1 MFLHQAGGSPIKI
14 WAQPGQVEPQAVQQL
29 ERTSRLPFLFKHLAV
44 MPDVHLGMGAAV
56 GCVMVTTEAL
66 VPAAVG
72 VDIGCGMLAAQLDLT
87 AGDLPDSL
95 EPLRAAIERA
105 IPMGSACHPD
115 ESSSEAVDF
124 NALRCRRELPD
135 PALRRAATQVGTL
148 GGGNHFIE
156 LCLDPED
163 NVWILLHSGSRYIG
177 KTVADL
183 YIGKAKQ
190 RARQQEVKLED
201 PDLAF
206 LTEGSAD
213 FDDYVHDLFWCQQ
226 YAALN
231 RETMYA
237 MLRRV
242 VQSVVV
248 GESKRELKVV
258 GEVIS
263 CHHNY
268 VAVEGHFGRKVYVT
282 RKGAVRAE
290 KGDLGI
296 IPGSMGA
303 RSYIV
308 RGKGNPESFNS
319 CAHGAGRRMSRTQAR
334 KQFSRADLA
343 AQTEGVACR
352 KDKGVL
358 DEIPAA
364 YKDIDEVMAN
374 QADLVEEVT
383 TLKQVLCAKG

>member
-1 MFLHQAGGSPIKI
+1 MFLHQAGGSPIKV
-14 WAQPGQVEPQAVQQL
+14 WAQPGQVQEGALRQL
-29 ERTSRLPFLFKHLAV
+29 ERTSRLPFLFRHLAV

-56 GCVMVTTEAL
+56 GCVMATTDAL

-72 VDIGCGMLAAQLDLT
+72 VDIGCGMLAARLELS
-87 AGDLPDSL
+87 AEDLPDSL
-95 EPLRAAIERA
+95 EPLRGAIEEA

-115 ESSSEAVDF
+115 ESHSEGLDF
-124 NALRCRRELPD
+124 DALRCRRELPD
-135 PALRRAATQVGTL
+135 RAVRRAATQVGTL

-156 LCLDPED
+156 LCLDPAGSA
-163 NVWILLHSGSRYIG
+163 WILLHSGSRYIG
-177 KTVADL
+177 KTVAEL
-183 YIGKAKQ
+183 YIGKARDQ
-190 RARQQEVKLED
+190 VRQQGIKLED
-201 PDLAF
+201 RDLAY

-213 FDDYVHDLFWCQQ
+213 FDDYVQDLFWCQQ
-226 YAALN
+226 YAARN

-237 MLRRV
+237 LVRGV
-242 VQSVVV
+242 VRSVVL
-248 GESKRELKVV
+248 GGADRELRVA

-268 VAVEGHFGRKVYVT
+268 VAVEEHFGKKVYVT

-290 KGDLGI
+290 QGDLGI

-334 KQFSRADLA
+334 KRFSRADLA

-374 QADLVEEVT
+374 QADLVETVT

>member
-56 GCVMVTTEAL
+56 GCVMATTEAL

-115 ESSSEAVDF
+115 VSNSEAVDF

-201 PDLAF
+201 TDLAY
-206 LTEGSAD
+206 LTVGSSD
-213 FDDYVHDLFWCQQ
+213 FDDYIHDLFWCQQ

-237 MLRRV
+237 ILRRV

-268 VAVEGHFGRKVYVT
+268 VAVERHFGRKVYVT